1 MRKKNVF
8 FKMVLTGVLVILSLS
23 ISYSQDLELMEDIPD
38 GNCLSCQSCSGSY
51 YLCESDEVNAVFD
64 IMDNCGPNSNVS
76 ITLIDGC

>member
-1 MRKKNVF
+1 
-8 FKMVLTGVLVILSLS
+8 MVMTCAILMLTSNLGH
-23 ISYSQDLELMEDIPD
+23 SQDLREMDNVPD
-38 GNCLSCQSCSGSY
+38 GNCMTCNSCSGSY